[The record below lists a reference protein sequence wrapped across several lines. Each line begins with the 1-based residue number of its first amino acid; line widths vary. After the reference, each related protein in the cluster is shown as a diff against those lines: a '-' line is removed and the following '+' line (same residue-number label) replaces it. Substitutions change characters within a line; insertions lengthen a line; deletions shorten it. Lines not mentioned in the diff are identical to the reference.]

1 MREVSVEESNP
12 VDRLALIHERLRHFA
27 RSRDWGQFHSP
38 KNLVMA
44 LTGEV
49 GELTEHFQWLT
60 EEESRALSGDDLDGV
75 REEIADVQI
84 YLLMLSD
91 KLDIDLLQAVEDK
104 IAKNEQRFP
113 VERVRGSRARTGPE
127 TGLP

>member
-1 MREVSVEESNP
+1 MEAPNSS
-12 VDRLALIHERLRHFA
+12 DRLALIRERLQGFA
-27 RSRDWGQFHSP
+27 RARDWGQFHSP

-60 EEESRALSGDDLDGV
+60 EQESQGLSGTDLDDI

-84 YLLMLSD
+84 YLLMLSE
-91 KLDIDLLQAVEDK
+91 KLGVDLLQAVEDK
-104 IAKNEQRFP
+104 IDKNERRYP
-113 VERVRGSRARTGPE
+113 AERVRGSRRKY
-127 TGLP
+127 LP

>member
-1 MREVSVEESNP
+1 MEEPDS
-12 VDRLALIHERLRHFA
+12 VDRLALIRERLQGFA
-27 RSRDWGQFHSP
+27 RAREWGQFHSP

-60 EEESRALSGDDLDGV
+60 EQESKELSDAELEGV

-91 KLDIDLLQAVEDK
+91 KLDIDLLRAVEDK

-113 VERVRGSRARTGPE
+113 VERVRGSRRQRWPE
-127 TGLP
+127 